1 MRNPYLHIAGI
12 AIGAMLVT
20 AVVPWPVRL
29 MWNASA
35 SVPVGLYVVAPTR
48 KPRRGDLLA
57 VDPPPEIA
65 DLFAERGYLPHG
77 VPLLKYVAATVGQRV
92 CRVDLRITIDGKTV
106 GMARRRDRKDRP
118 LPEWQG
124 CFRLADGDRFLMNA
138 AVADSLDGRYFGVI
152 AAEQVVGRA
161 TPVWTDERGD
171 GLYVWRAKSH
181 PQSPESPSQG
191 D

>member
-1 MRNPYLHIAGI
+1 MRNPYLRIAGI
-12 AIGAMLVT
+12 AVGAMLVT
-20 AVVPWPVRL
+20 VIVPWPVRL

-35 SVPVGLYVVAPTR
+35 SVPVGLYIVAPTR
-48 KPRRGDLLA
+48 NPHRGDLVA

-77 VPLLKYVAATVGQRV
+77 ASLLKYVAATGGQRV
-92 CRVDLRITIDGKTV
+92 CRVDLRISIDGKAV
-106 GMARRRDRKDRP
+106 GMARRRDRKGRP

-124 CFRLADGDRFLMNA
+124 CFRLADGDLFLMNI
-138 AVADSLDGRYFGVI
+138 AVADSLDGRYFGVL

-161 TPVWTDERGD
+161 TPVWTDDRGD
-171 GLYVWRAKSH
+171 GRHVWFAK
-181 PQSPESPSQG
+181 PPPNSPASSTQG